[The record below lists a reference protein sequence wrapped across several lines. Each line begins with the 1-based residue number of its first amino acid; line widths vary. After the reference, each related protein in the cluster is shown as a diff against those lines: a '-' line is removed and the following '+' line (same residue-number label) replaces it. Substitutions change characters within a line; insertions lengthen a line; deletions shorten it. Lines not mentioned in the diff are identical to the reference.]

1 MGLQQPI
8 DQFEEGLQLRG
19 LEINRLK
26 CATIDLDTVP
36 RDRQLA
42 VRCQI
47 AYTCSKGDLP
57 AINVVQFYEYL
68 GIDLGASGT
77 RITSIKRL
85 EDKVMAIKKVPL
97 KPQQRL

>member
-8 DQFEEGLQLRG
+8 DQFEEGLQLR
-19 LEINRLK
+19 LKINRLK